1 MLAVKLLG
9 SIDLENIDSNLHDI
23 NNKLDSLPQDIS
35 SEFYNTTSGEEGII
49 QKVYQDL
56 FTLSSG
62 DVLEIYNSINDLI
75 SSGDTPISL
84 YYDVFDSLNTQE
96 DFIISWDDINI
107 QLTSNNGQLLL
118 NQHLI
123 SGDSV
128 NFSQLVR
135 SNDVLQLIFSWVR
148 ILYSFALLFVLFY
161 ECYYITLKTIGATS
175 FTEGTDE
182 SEFNIISTSEHY
194 SVSSN
199 GSLIKH
205 PDTITKT
212 HTNRTKLK

>member
-9 SIDLENIDSNLHDI
+9 SIDLNNIDSNLQDI

-35 SEFYNTTSGEEGII
+35 SEFYNTNSGDEGII

-62 DVLEIYNSINDLI
+62 DVLEIYNSIDDLI

-84 YYDVFDSLNTQE
+84 YYEVFDSLNTQE

-107 QLTSNNGQLLL
+107 QLTANNGQLLL

-148 ILYSFALLFVLFY
+148 ILYSFALLFILFY
-161 ECYYITLKTIGATS
+161 ECYYITLKTLGATS
-175 FTEGTDE
+175 YTEGTDE
-182 SEFNIISTSEHY
+182 SEYEILSSSQHY
-194 SVSSN
+194 SVRTD
-199 GSLIKH
+199 GTRIRH

-212 HTNRTKLK
+212 HTKRTKIE